1 MEYKAAHPDGFGF
14 SQFKQRLSEWQKASG
29 RGLSMRQVHHAGE
42 TVQVDHAG
50 DTVALMDNGT
60 AREA

>member
-1 MEYKAAHPDGFGF
+1 
-14 SQFKQRLSEWQKASG
+14 
-29 RGLSMRQVHHAGE
+29 MRQVHHAGE